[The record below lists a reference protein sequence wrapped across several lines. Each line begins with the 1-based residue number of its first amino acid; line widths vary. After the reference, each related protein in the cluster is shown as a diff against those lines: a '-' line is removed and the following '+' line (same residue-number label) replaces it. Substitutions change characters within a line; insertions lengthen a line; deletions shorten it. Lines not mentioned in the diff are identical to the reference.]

1 MKYLKLLMIY
11 ASRVLLRAAYII
23 PVKRNRI
30 YLSADRGSGIRC
42 NPLYIYRYMRKKYP
56 GMYEYIWQYDGVSEE
71 KDTVYV
77 KPGSRKDIYYMLTSR
92 VLISNDG
99 FGSFIPKRKRQ
110 IFINTWHGGGAYKK
124 SGVDFITD
132 QHPVD
137 LKINQICGRQT
148 DIFLSSSRMFSK
160 VMSSAKMV
168 PPKRFLE
175 CGMPR
180 NDFLIT
186 GTDEDIAGKVKKYF
200 GISQDKKLVLF
211 APTYRGEEQ
220 TAEFQSELDTKG
232 CIKALEKRFGG
243 EWVFLMRKH
252 HFVKDTK
259 YGECINASDYPDMQE
274 LLYATDV
281 FITDYSSTIWD
292 YSLTFKPGF
301 LFVPDLKQYGKE
313 RSFYTEPETWAFPL
327 AETNEA
333 LQELIL
339 SYDGEKNIEKIKQH
353 YNFLDNKETGQ
364 ATEIVSKM
372 IYKYTYGN
380 GRNRK

>member
-11 ASRVLLRAAYII
+11 ACRILLRGVYII
-23 PVKRNRI
+23 PVKKNRI

-42 NPLYIYRYMRKKYP
+42 NPLYIYSYMRNQFP
-56 GMYEYIWQYDGVSEE
+56 GIYEYIWQYDGISEK

-77 KPGSRKDIYYMLTSR
+77 KPGSLKDIYYMLTSR
-92 VLISNDG
+92 ILISNDG
-99 FGSFIPKRKRQ
+99 FGSFLPKRKSQ
-110 IFINTWHGGGAYKK
+110 TFINTWHGGGAYKK

-148 DIFLSSSRMFSK
+148 DIFISSSRMFSK

-168 PPKRFLE
+168 SPKRFLE

-186 GTDEDIAGKVKKYF
+186 GTAEDITGKVKRYF
-200 GISQDKKLVLF
+200 GISQEKKLVLF
-211 APTYRGEEQ
+211 APTYRGEEK
-220 TAEFQSELDTKG
+220 TAEFQSELDTNG
-232 CIKALEKRFGG
+232 CIKALEQRFGG

-252 HFVKDTK
+252 HFVKDIK
-259 YGECINASDYPDMQE
+259 YSECINASDYPDMQE
-274 LLYATDV
+274 LLYAADA

-301 LFVPDLKQYGKE
+301 LFVPDLKQYRKE
-313 RSFYTEPETWAFPL
+313 RSFYTDPETWAFPL
-327 AETNEA
+327 AETNDV
-333 LQELIL
+333 LQKLIIE
-339 SYDGEKNIEKIKQH
+339 YDEPVSKEKIKRH
-353 YNFLDNKETGQ
+353 HMLLSNKESGH
-364 ATEIVSKM
+364 ASEKVAEIIVK
-372 IYKYTYGN
+372 ITD
-380 GRNRK
+380 RR

>member
-1 MKYLKLLMIY
+1 MKYIKLLMIY
-11 ASRVLLRAAYII
+11 TSRVLLRAVYII

-30 YLSADRGSGIRC
+30 YLSADRGNGIRC
-42 NPLYIYRYMRKKYP
+42 NPLYIYRFMRKQYP
-56 GMYEYIWQYDGVSEE
+56 GKYEYIWQYDGDSTE

-77 KPGSRKDIYYMLTSR
+77 KPGSLKDIYYMLTSKI
-92 VLISNDG
+92 LISNDG
-99 FGSFIPKRKRQ
+99 FGSFLPKRKGQ
-110 IFINTWHGGGAYKK
+110 TFINTWHGGGAYKK

-132 QHPVD
+132 QHRVD

-148 DIFLSSSRMFSK
+148 DIFVSSSRMFSK
-160 VMSSAKMV
+160 VMSTAKMV
-168 PPKRFLE
+168 PLKRFLE

-186 GTDEDIAGKVKKYF
+186 GTDEDVAGKVKKYF
-200 GISQDKKLVLF
+200 GISQDKRLVLF

-232 CIKALEKRFGG
+232 CIKALEERFGG

-252 HFVKDTK
+252 HFVKDIK

-274 LLYATDV
+274 LLYAADA

-292 YSLTFKPGF
+292 YSLTFKQGF

-313 RSFYTEPETWAFPL
+313 RSFYTDPKTWAFPL
-327 AETNEA
+327 AETNAE
-333 LQELIL
+333 LQKLILEYDKKTSKDKIKEHHHLLGNMESGSASKIIGELI
-339 SYDGEKNIEKIKQH
+339 NEKIK
-353 YNFLDNKETGQ
+353 
-364 ATEIVSKM
+364 
-372 IYKYTYGN
+372 
-380 GRNRK
+380 